1 MKISR
6 IICILCFIVM
16 IYPISIN
23 AASNEENW
31 EKLDQISDQALQM
44 VKQERYEDAKQLL
57 THFSNEFIRMNQRDQ
72 TFSMEELRIITLT
85 HDSAYEAITS
95 TSHSFEERINR
106 VTQFRLVV
114 DAMRS
119 EHQPMWT
126 EMEDSI
132 MTTFGEMKETVEE
145 GDNETFNHLLTI
157 FLSKYNMIH
166 PSITVDI
173 TPQDVQKIESH
184 IAFLDTYRNE
194 DLKATTR
201 IQQLD
206 QMELDLKNMFERM
219 TEDDA
224 DPSLIWVMISTG
236 GAIILTLIY
245 VGWRKY
251 KGDKQKRQKQRDYED
266 R

>member
-1 MKISR
+1 MKIFR
-6 IICILCFIVM
+6 IICIICFIVL
-16 IYPISIN
+16 IHPISII
-23 AASNEENW
+23 ATSNEENW
-31 EKLDQISDQALQM
+31 EKLDEISDQALQM
-44 VKQERYEDAKQLL
+44 VKQERYKDAKQIL
-57 THFSNEFIRMNQRDQ
+57 THFSNEFLRMNQREES
-72 TFSMEELRIITLT
+72 FSMDELRIITLT
-85 HDSAYEAITS
+85 HESAIEAVSSDSL
-95 TSHSFEERINR
+95 SFEEKINR

-126 EMEDSI
+126 ELEDSI
-132 MTTFGEMKETVEE
+132 MTTFGQMKETVEE
-145 GDNETFNHLLTI
+145 GDNETFNNLLTA

-173 TPQDVQKIESH
+173 TPQDVQKIDSH
-184 IAFLDTYRNE
+184 IAFLDTYRHEN
-194 DLKATTR
+194 LKSATR
-201 IQQLD
+201 MQQLE

-251 KGDKQKRQKQRDYED
+251 KGDKQKRQKQREHEE

>member
-1 MKISR
+1 MKIFR
-6 IICILCFIVM
+6 IICVVCFIVM
-16 IYPISIN
+16 IHPISIN
-23 AASNEENW
+23 ATSNEENW
-31 EKLDQISDQALQM
+31 DKLNQISDQALQM

-57 THFSNEFIRMNQRDQ
+57 THFSNEFLRMNQREQ
-72 TFSMEELRIITLT
+72 SFSLDELRIISLT
-85 HDSAYEAITS
+85 HDSAIEAVNS
-95 TSHSFEERINR
+95 TSLSFEERINR

-114 DAMRS
+114 DAMSS

-132 MTTFGEMKETVEE
+132 MSTFGQLKETVEV
-145 GDNETFNHLLTI
+145 GDRETFNNLLTI

-166 PSITVDI
+166 PSITVDV
-173 TPQDVQKIESH
+173 TPQDVQKIDSH

-194 DLKATTR
+194 ELKAVTR
-201 IQQLD
+201 MQQME

-251 KGDKQKRQKQRDYED
+251 KGDKQKRQKQRDFDE

>member
-1 MKISR
+1 
-6 IICILCFIVM
+6 M
-16 IYPISIN
+16 IHPISIA

-31 EKLDQISDQALQM
+31 DKLDQISDQALQM
-44 VKQERYEDAKQLL
+44 VKQERYQDAKQFL
-57 THFSNEFIRMNQRDQ
+57 THFSNEFLRMSQREQ
-72 TFSMEELRIITLT
+72 SFSMDDLRIITST
-85 HDSAYEAITS
+85 HNTALDAVNSS
-95 TSHSFEERINR
+95 SLSFEERINR
-106 VTQFRLVV
+106 VTQFRLVI

-126 EMEDSI
+126 ELEDSI
-132 MTTFGEMKETVEE
+132 MTTFGQMKETVEE
-145 GDNETFNHLLTI
+145 GDTENFNQLLTI

-166 PSITVDI
+166 PSITVDM
-173 TPQDVQKIESH
+173 TPVDVQKIDSH
-184 IAFLDTYRNE
+184 IAFLDEYRNE
-194 DLKATTR
+194 ELKTATR

-206 QMELDLKNMFERM
+206 QMELDLKNLFERM
-219 TEDDA
+219 KEDEA

-251 KGDKQKRQKQRDYED
+251 KGDKQKRQKQRDYEE

>member
-6 IICILCFIVM
+6 IICIICFIVM
-16 IYPISIN
+16 IHPISIN
-23 AASNEENW
+23 ATSTEENW
-31 EKLDQISDQALQM
+31 DKLDQISDQALQM
-44 VKQERYEDAKQLL
+44 VKQERYKDAKQLL
-57 THFSNEFIRMNQRDQ
+57 THFSNEFLRMNQRDPS
-72 TFSMEELRIITLT
+72 FSMDELRIITLT
-85 HDSAYEAITS
+85 HESAFEAVTS
-95 TSHSFEERINR
+95 SSLSMEERVNR

-119 EHQPMWT
+119 EYQPMWT
-126 EMEDSI
+126 ELEDSI
-132 MTTFGEMKETVEE
+132 MTTFGEMKETIEE
-145 GDNETFNHLLTI
+145 GDKETFNQLLTI

-184 IAFLDTYRNE
+184 IAFLDAYRNE
-194 DLKATTR
+194 DLKTATR
-201 IQQLD
+201 IQQLE
-206 QMELDLKNMFERM
+206 QMELDLKKMFDRM

>member
-6 IICILCFIVM
+6 IICIICFIVM

-23 AASNEENW
+23 ATSNEDNW

-44 VKQERYEDAKQLL
+44 VKQERYKDAKQLL
-57 THFSNEFIRMNQRDQ
+57 THFSNEFLRMNQREQ
-72 TFSMEELRIITLT
+72 AFSMEELRIISLT
-85 HDSAYEAITS
+85 HESAFEAVTS
-95 TSHSFEERINR
+95 TSLSFEERINL

-126 EMEDSI
+126 QMEGSI
-132 MTTFGEMKETVEE
+132 MTTFGQMKETAQKE
-145 GDNETFNHLLTI
+145 NLETFNQLLTI

-173 TPQDVQKIESH
+173 TPQDVQKIDSH

-194 DLKATTR
+194 DLKAATR
-201 IQQLD
+201 LQQLE
-206 QMELDLKNMFERM
+206 QMELDLKNIFERM
-219 TEDDA
+219 SEDDA

>member
-1 MKISR
+1 
-6 IICILCFIVM
+6 M

-23 AASNEENW
+23 ATSNEENW
-31 EKLDQISDQALQM
+31 EKLDQISDQTLQM
-44 VKQERYEDAKQLL
+44 VKQERYMDAKQLL
-57 THFSNEFIRMNQRDQ
+57 THFSNEFLRMNQREQ
-72 TFSMEELRIITLT
+72 SFSMDELRIISLT
-85 HDSAYEAITS
+85 HDSAFEAVTS
-95 TSHSFEERINR
+95 TSLSFEERINR
-106 VTQFRLVV
+106 VTQLRLVI

-132 MTTFGEMKETVEE
+132 MTTFGQMKETALE
-145 GDNETFNHLLTI
+145 GDHETFNHLVTI

-173 TPQDVQKIESH
+173 TPADVQKIDSH

-194 DLKATTR
+194 DLKAATR
-201 IQQLD
+201 VQQLE

-219 TEDDA
+219 TEDEA

-251 KGDKQKRQKQRDYED
+251 KGDKQKRQKQRDYDE

>member
-6 IICILCFIVM
+6 IICIICFIVM

-23 AASNEENW
+23 ATSNEENW

-44 VKQERYEDAKQLL
+44 VKQERYKDAKQLL
-57 THFSNEFIRMNQRDQ
+57 THFSNEFLRMNQREQ
-72 TFSMEELRIITLT
+72 SFSMDDLRIITMT
-85 HDSAYEAITS
+85 HNSAFEAVNS
-95 TSHSFEERINR
+95 TSLSFEERINR
-106 VTQFRLVV
+106 VTQFRLVM

-132 MTTFGEMKETVEE
+132 MTTFGQMKDTVEE
-145 GDNETFNHLLTI
+145 GDTESFNHQLTV
-157 FLSKYNMIH
+157 FLSKYDMIH
-166 PSITVDI
+166 PSIAVDI
-173 TPQDVQKIESH
+173 TPEDVQKIDSH

-194 DLKATTR
+194 DLKSTTR
-201 IQQLD
+201 IQQLE
-206 QMELDLKNMFERM
+206 QMEMDLKNLFERM
-219 TEDDA
+219 KEDEA

-251 KGDKQKRQKQRDYED
+251 KGDKQKRQKQRDYD
-266 R
+266 QR

>member
-6 IICILCFIVM
+6 IICIICFLFLIH
-16 IYPISIN
+16 PISIL
-23 AASNEENW
+23 AASTEENW
-31 EKLDQISDQALQM
+31 EKLDRISDQALQM
-44 VKQERYEDAKQLL
+44 VKQERYKDAKQLL
-57 THFSNEFIRMNQRDQ
+57 THFSNEFLRLNQREQ
-72 TFSMEELRIITLT
+72 PFSMDELRIITIT
-85 HDSAYEAITS
+85 HNSAAEAVNS
-95 TSHSFEERINR
+95 TSLSFEDKVNR
-106 VTQFRLVV
+106 VTQFRLVI

-132 MTTFGEMKETVEE
+132 MTTFGQMKDTVEE
-145 GDNETFNHLLTI
+145 GDPEAYNQLLTI

-173 TPQDVQKIESH
+173 TPEDVQKIDSH

-194 DLKATTR
+194 ELKATTR
-201 IQQLD
+201 MQQLD
-206 QMELDLKNMFERM
+206 QMELDLKNLFERM

-236 GAIILTLIY
+236 SAIILTLIY

-251 KGDKQKRQKQRDYED
+251 KGDKQKRQKQRDYDE

>member
-1 MKISR
+1 
-6 IICILCFIVM
+6 M
-16 IYPISIN
+16 IHPISIF

-44 VKQERYEDAKQLL
+44 VKHERYKDAKQLL
-57 THFSNEFIRMNQRDQ
+57 THFSNEFLRMNQREQ
-72 TFSMEELRIITLT
+72 SYSMDELRVITVT
-85 HDSAYEAITS
+85 HNAALEAVNS
-95 TSHSFEERINR
+95 TSLSFEERINK
-106 VTQFRLVV
+106 VTQFRLVI
-114 DAMRS
+114 DALRS

-132 MTTFGEMKETVEE
+132 MTTFSQMKQTIEE
-145 GDNETFNHLLTI
+145 GDNENYNQLLTI
-157 FLSKYNMIH
+157 FLSKYNVIH
-166 PSITVDI
+166 PSIKVDI
-173 TPQDVQKIESH
+173 TPEDVQKIDSH

-194 DLKATTR
+194 ELKTTTR
-201 IQQLD
+201 MQQLD
-206 QMELDLKNMFERM
+206 EMELELNNLFERM

-251 KGDKQKRQKQRDYED
+251 KGDKQKRQTQRDYED